1 LRKNKEG
8 GIMPKGKISKNNNKE
23 NRKIK
28 CRGVCGRELS
38 LSPSNFFKSNN
49 SEYESIDGYAPYCKG
64 CLRERI
70 FDENGIVDIDKLKET
85 LKILDK
91 PFIRKVF
98 DDVMSKGK
106 FTLGDYTSQ
115 LNFGVGK
122 GKQLTYADSDFD
134 KTVVDKNS
142 SKNSSNKELIVTAD
156 DQKNEQDVLRILG
169 YDPFESEN
177 IADKKYL
184 YNRLIDFL
192 DESTLE
198 DSFKLPA
205 VIEIV
210 KSFNQIDKI
219 NQAIANITSDIDKMA
234 SGGNVIKSL
243 IDSKEKMLK
252 TILALAKDN
261 GISVN
266 HNNSKSKGSGTLSGI
281 MKKLQELGFD
291 EASINLFD
299 VETANGIRQVA
310 DISNNSILSQL
321 MFDENDYSEM
331 IKEQR
336 ILIDEYRSKCEK
348 LEEDNRQLK
357 IKLYNLK
364 DGGL

>member
-1 LRKNKEG
+1 VARGNAKQSNIEE
-8 GIMPKGKISKNNNKE
+8 SK
-23 NRKIK
+23 KIK
-28 CRGVCGRELS
+28 CPCCNRELTLNS
-38 LSPSNFFKSNN
+38 SNFYKSSK
-49 SEYESIDGYAPYCKG
+49 SEYEKTDGFCYTCKQ
-64 CLRERI
+64 CLRSLCFFEDNTI
-70 FDENGIVDIDKLKET
+70 NLKGIHTVLEM
-85 LKILDK
+85 LNK
-91 PFIRKVF
+91 PFIKAEY
-98 DDVMSKGK
+98 MKLLSKGSFDIGTFLK
-106 FTLGDYTSQ
+106 NVSFNQYS
-115 LNFGVGK
+115 K
-122 GKQLTYADSDFD
+122 MTYADSDSD
-134 KTVVDKNS
+134 ENGNEKNNKNEV
-142 SKNSSNKELIVTAD
+142 SKNSNQNSIKQEVIITTD
-156 DQKNEQDVLRILG
+156 DKKNEDDVLRILG

-177 IADKKYL
+177 QIDKKYL

-219 NQAIANITSDIDKMA
+219 NQAIASITSDIDKMA

-291 EASINLFD
+291 EASVNLFN
-299 VETANGIRQVA
+299 VETANGLKQVA
-310 DISNNSILSQL
+310 DISNKSILEQL
-321 MFDENDYSEM
+321 MFDENDSFEM

-348 LEEDNRQLK
+348 LEEENRQLK
-357 IKLYNLK
+357 IKLFKLK